1 MSEATASTRPT
12 RTPTITPCLWLSERA
27 GDVATRYAALFSDPA
42 TSPVDGPATSSA
54 HSAAQ
59 SGDANGGDTS
69 IRYVTPIPATPA
81 GSSGGEV
88 AALRLA
94 GQPVLVMS
102 TNNGPPATA
111 NPSISFFVRFD
122 PALVADAS
130 ERLGRLWREL
140 ANGGKVLMELGEYA
154 YSPLYGWVE
163 DRHGVSWQLFTPPP
177 DAEPRPTVMVS
188 LLFTDMDGTAASA
201 SAFYRAVFPGSQEA
215 FTARLADVMPEARDG
230 TLTEHGSG
238 ERVMYSDFRLGET
251 WFVAMDGG
259 SEHGFA
265 FNEAISLMVECDTQ
279 DEIDHY
285 WGALSA
291 VPEAEICGWCR
302 DRFGVTWQVAPS
314 LMHDVLAEG
323 DPARV
328 LRHVEALQKMKKI
341 ELAGLAGA

>member
-1 MSEATASTRPT
+1 VEASERGATPIRPAV
-12 RTPTITPCLWLSERA
+12 IVPCLWVREPA
-27 GDVATRYAALFSDPA
+27 GEVARRYVALFTDPA
-42 TSPVDGPATSSA
+42 TSP
-54 HSAAQ
+54 AAQ
-59 SGDANGGDTS
+59 PTAL
-69 IRYVTPIPATPA
+69 RYVTPIPETPA

-102 TNNGPPATA
+102 TNNGPPATP

-122 PALVADAS
+122 PAVVPGAR
-130 ERLGRLWREL
+130 ERLERMWAEL
-140 ANGGKVLMELGEYA
+140 SNGGKVLMELGEYA

-177 DAEPRPTVMVS
+177 DADPRPTVMLS
-188 LLFTDMDGTAASA
+188 LLFTAADGTAADA
-201 SAFYRAVFPGSQEA
+201 GAFYRSVFPGSKDG
-215 FTARLADVMPEARDG
+215 FIARLADVAPQSAAAAGGGGGDAPA
-230 TLTEHGSG
+230 EHTSAERVMGSPQ
-238 ERVMYSDFRLGET
+238 RVMYSDFRLGET

-259 SEHGFA
+259 REHPFA

-279 DEIDHY
+279 GEIDHY
-285 WGALSA
+285 WEALSA

-314 LMHDVLAEG
+314 LMRDVLAEG

-328 LRHVEALQKMKKI
+328 RRHVEALQKMKKI
-341 ELAGLAGA
+341 ELAGLPAN